1 MSIKFV
7 APISLEFNELRNFR
21 VQNLASLPA
30 GLSGQVVYNGGRICF
45 HNGTS
50 WISLGDLSQITAPSA
65 AVAFNNQ
72 RLTSLGTPTAGQ
84 DATTKQY
91 VDDAIAAAIQGYK
104 QKFVMVATTA
114 NITLSGLQTI
124 DGYTVVA
131 GDEVLVMNQ
140 TAPAQNGIYVAA
152 TGAWSRSPNAD
163 TWSENVN
170 ILVSVARGTTNG
182 NVIWYSNAPT
192 AGTLGTTAI
201 TFSQWMRATEYTAG
215 NGLTRTGNAFSVN
228 AVSSQFEFSGGALQI
243 KAGGV
248 GTTQYADGSV
258 TLAKLANLPAYS
270 IIANSTASDGVPTA
284 VAVTAFIFGLFA
296 SANAAAARAHIE
308 AAQAPYTINIGNGSA
323 TDFTIT
329 HNRNTRNVKVVVRE
343 NASPWAEVFTINEAT
358 TVNTVTVRFST
369 PPTTNQYT
377 VTVF

>member
-1 MSIKFV
+1 MAIKYGSPV
-7 APISLEFNELRNFR
+7 SLEGNELQNFR

-30 GLSGQVVYNGGRICF
+30 GTPGQMVYNSGRMYF
-45 HNGTS
+45 YNGTA
-50 WISLGDLSQITAPSA
+50 WIALGDLSQITAPSA

-104 QKFVMVATTA
+104 QKFAVVATTA

-163 TWSENVN
+163 TWNEHVNVV
-170 ILVSVARGTTNG
+170 VSVLRGTTNG
-182 NVIWYSNAPT
+182 NVIWYSNAP
-192 AGTLGTTAI
+192 ASGTLGTTAI

-215 NGLTRTGNAFSVN
+215 NGLTRSGNTFAIN

-243 KAGGV
+243 KAAGV
-248 GTTQYADGSV
+248 GTSQYADGSV
-258 TLAKLANLPAYS
+258 TLAKLANLNAYS
-270 IIANSTASDGVPTA
+270 IIANSTASTGAPTA
-284 VAVTAFIFGLFA
+284 VAVTAFVFGLFA
-296 SANAAAARAHIE
+296 SANAAAARTHLE
-308 AAQAPYTINIGNGSA
+308 AAQAPYTVIIGNGTA
-323 TDFTIT
+323 TEFTIT
-329 HNRNTRNVKVVVRE
+329 HNRGTRNVKVVVRE
-343 NASPWAEVFTINEAT
+343 NASPWAEIYTVNEAT
-358 TVNTVTVRFST
+358 TLNTVTVRFST
-369 PPTTNQYT
+369 APGTNQYT